1 MFKKILS
8 SLFGS
13 RNDKL
18 LKEYAKQVEL
28 INALEPDMQKLKDA
42 DFKKKTH
49 EFKKRFVEGAKLDD
63 LLVEAFALV
72 REASVRSLGLRHY
85 DEQLVGG
92 VALHQG
98 KIAEMKTGEGK
109 TLVATLA
116 IYLNALAG
124 NGTHVVTVNDY
135 LAKRDSEW
143 MGKIYEFLGLTV
155 GVNLSRMPG
164 DQKKQAYLAD
174 VTYGTNNEFGF
185 DYLRD
190 NMVYTKEDRVQ
201 RPLTFAVIDEVDSIL
216 IDEARTPLIISGPSE
231 QTTELYTDIDKF
243 VPKLVKQDKEDGE
256 GDFWIDEKAHQA
268 ILSEK
273 GHEKV
278 EDILSKAGMLAKD
291 TSLYDPSN
299 ISLLHHVNSAL
310 KAHHLFIRDKDY
322 VVKDGAITIVDE
334 FTGRL
339 MPGRR
344 WSDGLHQAV
353 EAKEGVAIQKENQ
366 IMAGITFQNYF
377 RMYDKLSGMTGTAE
391 TEAQELAQIYSLEVV
406 MIPPHKP
413 TVREDNIDKIYRTS
427 EERYEAV
434 LADIKDCQK
443 EANPCWWV
451 PHPLRVRSFYPSD
464 SRKLN
469 SSTRC

>member
-1 MFKKILS
+1 
-8 SLFGS
+8 
-13 RNDKL
+13 
-18 LKEYAKQVEL
+18 
-28 INALEPDMQKLKDA
+28 
-42 DFKKKTH
+42 
-49 EFKKRFVEGAKLDD
+49 
-63 LLVEAFALV
+63 
-72 REASVRSLGLRHY
+72 
-85 DEQLVGG
+85 
-92 VALHQG
+92 
-98 KIAEMKTGEGK
+98 
-109 TLVATLA
+109 
-116 IYLNALAG
+116 
-124 NGTHVVTVNDY
+124 VTVNDY

-201 RPLTFAVIDEVDSIL
+201 RPLAFAVIDEVDSIL

-243 VPKLVKQDKEDGE
+243 VPKLVKQDKEDSE

-427 EERYEAV
+427 EERFDAV

-443 EANPCWWV
+443 KRPTCV
-451 PHPLRVRSFYPSD
+451 SGYDIH
-464 SRKLN
+464 
-469 SSTRC
+469 